1 MTPAV
6 SFLRTH
12 RLFSFGLIS
21 LLLGLALYA
30 IEQNGIARIIA
41 STAALIGISVYA
53 YQQIGLI
60 RTGNYGLNVLAPTAV
75 VTAVLLH
82 QPWSAL
88 GLVIT
93 VALVEAI
100 LQYAQARATTEIKT
114 LKAQLPTNA
123 QMVRSRKV
131 VAVKASSLKT
141 GDKVLISDGK
151 MVPADAVIIEGS
163 SVFSTQL
170 LLGEQQPQPRTV
182 GDRLLAGSTNV
193 GGDVTARITE
203 TKADSQINLTI
214 RTATAAA
221 LSQAPLT
228 RIAHLYTLPF
238 SFMVLSVASAAWIVT
253 GESIRFLDVLIVA
266 TPGPLLF
273 VAPLAINAG
282 MSRLLRY
289 GIGSKN
295 SSAIQ
300 RLADARTI
308 AFSKVGIVTSPNQT
322 VDRVQVFGSHSAEYV
337 LTLAASIEQASE
349 HSVGRAIVAAALKQN
364 LKLIKAKHVT
374 VVNGQGV
381 SAQLQGHEV
390 VVGRLGLLAERGVTI
405 PQKALAVAI
414 ADTTAYVAINHE
426 LAGIIILKNS
436 LTNDIKLTLE
446 RIKSAGITRSLLLS
460 GGNKAAALAVAKQAG
475 IATVKA
481 DLLPASKLKLLEATK
496 DRPLVY
502 VADGVS
508 EALFLPAS
516 DVGIAIGAAES
527 IAAGEAAD
535 VVILSSNISK
545 VATALLIAQRS
556 FRIARLSTLLGVVAS
571 LVAIGAFATGAF
583 PPLAGVLVQGLIDV
597 VVIALALRAH
607 SARGESF

>member
-535 VVILSSNISK
+535 VVILSSNVSK

-607 SARGESF
+607 SARGESI

>member
-228 RIAHLYTLPF
+228 RIAQLYTLPF

-535 VVILSSNISK
+535 VVILSSNVSK

-607 SARGESF
+607 SARGESI